1 MKKKNEKTNS
11 KNTMKTA
18 KILTIILLIILVSM
32 ISFFGIYT
40 QNRNQ
45 ISNKVKNYSYAMDI
59 DGARNIKLEVSDE
72 TTETIKDSEGNI
84 IEEATEEEISQNGYI
99 KEEVPNNSEEIKT
112 EKNYKKSKEIISA
125 RLKKLG
131 VEYYN
136 ISLNEKTGEMTIE
149 IPENLST
156 DTILSNFAKVGKFEI
171 IDSETKEVLIDNS
184 NIKSSDVLYNTST
197 AGTTVYLEIAF
208 NKEGKNKLEEISK
221 TYVKEENASTENT
234 VDSENTTEGTT
245 NVVEETAE
253 TTEKK
258 VVMKIDD
265 EEIMSTS
272 FDEVI
277 TTGKIQLSVG
287 TASTDSS
294 TIQDYIAQAQN
305 VATALDS
312 GKLPIEYEIV
322 KNQYVLSDISEQ
334 DLGYI
339 ALAIAIIIVI
349 GIIVLIIRF
358 KLNGLL
364 AGFAYIGLVALYT
377 LLIRYANVIISIESI
392 FGIITMLILNYIF
405 TNMLL
410 KNINVNKLENKENLV
425 NKSTME
431 TYTKF
436 FNRIIPICI
445 MVIAFCFVK
454 WIPMSSF
461 GMISFWGLTLI
472 AVYNAVITRC
482 LLKINIESK

>member
-72 TTETIKDSEGNI
+72 TTEIIKDSEGNI

-410 KNINVNKLENKENLV
+410 KNINKLENKENLV
-425 NKSTME
+425 NKSTIE